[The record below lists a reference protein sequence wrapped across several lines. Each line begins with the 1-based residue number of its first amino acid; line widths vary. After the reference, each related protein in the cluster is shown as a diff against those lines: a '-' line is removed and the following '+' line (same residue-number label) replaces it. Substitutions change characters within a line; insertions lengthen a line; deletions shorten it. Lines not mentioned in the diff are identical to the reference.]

1 MACKIWAGGAQ
12 NVTDKNS
19 SQDGSQKTQEQN
31 EPPGWN
37 FCRLRNLSTVPRA
50 HPPGWEFR
58 AKRDKMSLDKAFE
71 KFQMELDAVRVAS
84 KFMEQELDE
93 AQKELTLV
101 WGRLI
106 EAEENAMK
114 LTHSSSQRLWLA
126 ENTVNAVRL
135 LLNLNPDTEQGAK
148 DLLGAIQR
156 LVDVNI
162 KEEDEDDVFV
172 VEA

>member
-1 MACKIWAGGAQ
+1 
-12 NVTDKNS
+12 
-19 SQDGSQKTQEQN
+19 
-31 EPPGWN
+31 
-37 FCRLRNLSTVPRA
+37 
-50 HPPGWEFR
+50 
-58 AKRDKMSLDKAFE
+58 MSLEKAFE

-84 KFMEQELDE
+84 KIMEFDLKE

-101 WGRLI
+101 RGRLI

-114 LTHSSSQRLWLA
+114 LTHSSSQRLWFA
-126 ENTVNAVRL
+126 ENTMNAVRHL
-135 LLNLNPDTEQGAK
+135 LKLNPETEQGAK

-162 KEEDEDDVFV
+162 ENDEDDVFV